1 MYELTLLAIF
11 VGFFVIA
18 IPMIALFVSFRM
30 DKRERAL
37 QAKEQESHILRVIK
51 ENSEAISR
59 LTVTLESTLIK
70 KDETLEN
77 IQKALHR
84 IHERIDA
91 HTESVGKAQANIEI
105 IRRDMD
111 KALNNQKDIYVKI
124 NQLFPI
130 ARVDD
135 GN

>member
-1 MYELTLLAIF
+1 MYELILLAIF

-59 LTVTLESTLIK
+59 LTVTLENTLIK
-70 KDETLEN
+70 KDETLDS
-77 IQKALHR
+77 IRSAVSR
-84 IHERIDA
+84 IHERIDI
-91 HTESVGKAQANIEI
+91 HTEAVGKAQANIETLC
-105 IRRDMD
+105 RDMD
-111 KALNNQKDIYVKI
+111 KALNNQRDIYVKI
-124 NQLFPI
+124 NQLLPI